1 MDRANVSELYY
12 IVPRENIP
20 SILEHGIVS
29 NLRAA
34 RFDHSSVA
42 MAVIQQRRDH
52 VRIPGARRLH
62 DYVNLYVCA
71 RNPMMYK
78 LVMTSGSS
86 RIAVLGVSATVLDM
100 SDVVIADGNAA
111 SGYTRFAPS
120 PDGLKLIDHALVHG
134 DWSGYQDER
143 EKWEHKRVKCAEV
156 LVPDHVPPDM
166 VSRVLV
172 PAAAAI
178 EAVAPLAA
186 GRPVVAAPD
195 VFFGVS

>member
-1 MDRANVSELYY
+1 LDRADISELYY
-12 IVPRENIP
+12 IVPRENLP

-29 NLRAA
+29 NVRAA
-34 RFDHSSVA
+34 RLEHSSVA

-52 VRIPGARRLH
+52 VRVPGARSLH
-62 DYVNLYVCA
+62 EYVNLYVCA
-71 RNPMMYK
+71 RNPMMYR
-78 LVMTSGSS
+78 LVMTNGAS
-86 RIAVLGVSATVLDM
+86 RIAVLGIDATILDTRGA
-100 SDVVIADGNAA
+100 VIADGNAA

-120 PDGLKLIDHALVHG
+120 PDGIKLIDHALVHG

-156 LVPDHVPPDM
+156 LVPDRVAPDL

-172 PAAAAI
+172 PVDAAI
-178 EAVAPLAA
+178 EAVVPLAG